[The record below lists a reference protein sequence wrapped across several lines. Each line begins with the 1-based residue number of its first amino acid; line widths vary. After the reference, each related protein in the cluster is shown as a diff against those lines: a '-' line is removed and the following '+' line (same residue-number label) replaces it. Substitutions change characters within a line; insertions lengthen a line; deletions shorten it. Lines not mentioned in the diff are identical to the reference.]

1 MFRELFQV
9 IPVAI
14 GAETDRNEL
23 EKITSNR
30 KNIITSAKSEE
41 PEVLGK
47 KVMKSILKGMLNSN
61 ILGNILSFRNLTR
74 FDSVCSCLCL
84 SCLSKASLNETRICT
99 PVILS
104 KSVSLGLLARTQI
117 QS

>member
-1 MFRELFQV
+1 MSSGDIVMFCQLFQV

-30 KNIITSAKSEE
+30 KNIITSAKREE

-47 KVMKSILKGMLNSN
+47 KIMKSIFKGIFISN
-61 ILGNILSFRNLTR
+61 ILDYIF
-74 FDSVCSCLCL
+74 
-84 SCLSKASLNETRICT
+84 
-99 PVILS
+99 ILS
-104 KSVSLGLLARTQI
+104 KPN
-117 QS
+117 

>member
-1 MFRELFQV
+1 MTSSGDIVMFWQLFQV

-47 KVMKSILKGMLNSN
+47 KVMKSILKGMFNSN
-61 ILGNILSFRNLTR
+61 IPGNIFSFRNPVRFVRSPGSDPNSIMMFSDGCSFQVQVKSKANYNLTR
-74 FDSVCSCLCL
+74 
-84 SCLSKASLNETRICT
+84 
-99 PVILS
+99 
-104 KSVSLGLLARTQI
+104 
-117 QS
+117 

>member
-1 MFRELFQV
+1 MTSSGDIVMFRQLFQV

-30 KNIITSAKSEE
+30 KNIITSPKSEE

-47 KVMKSILKGMLNSN
+47 KVMKSILKGIFNSN
-61 ILGNILSFRNLTR
+61 ILDNIF
-74 FDSVCSCLCL
+74 
-84 SCLSKASLNETRICT
+84 
-99 PVILS
+99 ILS
-104 KSVSLGLLARTQI
+104 KPN
-117 QS
+117 

>member
-1 MFRELFQV
+1 MFRQLFQV

-30 KNIITSAKSEE
+30 KNIITSPKSEE

-47 KVMKSILKGMLNSN
+47 KVMKSILKGIFNSN
-61 ILGNILSFRNLTR
+61 ILDNIF
-74 FDSVCSCLCL
+74 
-84 SCLSKASLNETRICT
+84 
-99 PVILS
+99 ILS
-104 KSVSLGLLARTQI
+104 KPN
-117 QS
+117 